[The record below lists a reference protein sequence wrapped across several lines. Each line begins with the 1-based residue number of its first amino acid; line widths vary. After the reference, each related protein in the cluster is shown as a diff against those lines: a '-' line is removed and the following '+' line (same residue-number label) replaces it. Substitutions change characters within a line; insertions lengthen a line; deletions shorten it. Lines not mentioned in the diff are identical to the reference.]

1 MVNRS
6 LNPSRCTLDFSVSDG
21 RGMFRIDRFHPYFQR
36 WAIFFFFLGLARG
49 LDASF
54 TATYWRGRTFYLLEI
69 RIRVFGFPRRLR
81 CHVRGDTGTSSS
93 VKHCT
98 CDPFSNS
105 WPFDRVSR
113 LTCSGGS
120 RAFCS
125 VYFSSVSPA
134 AKVSSFLHAVSFPPG
149 TGVFIGGARNSSFRY
164 IARGVAP
171 RSASD

>member
-36 WAIFFFFLGLARG
+36 WAIFFFLGLARG